1 LIGVT
6 PLNRDTGLV
15 TEHDDAQAGDGAHGR
30 KPEDGSQSL
39 TRLIAPVFA
48 AFSLPTILT
57 LSSSRQPWHDTVLSL
72 LIAATGLFMASMQ
85 FSIGTLYDTY
95 TSGRARQ
102 FRAGLTLAG
111 VAVVALAVFFEV
123 YPVMDSGW
131 LWFPLAILLVGGL
144 GPAAWVLKLD
154 VPRWWRGRH

>member
-1 LIGVT
+1 
-6 PLNRDTGLV
+6 V
-15 TEHDDAQAGDGAHGR
+15 TEHNDAHAADDTRKR
-30 KPEDGSQSL
+30 KPEDGSESL

-57 LSSSRQPWHDTVLSL
+57 LSSSHQPWHVTVLGL

-95 TSGRARQ
+95 KSYPARQ

-111 VAVVALAVFFEV
+111 VVLVALALFFEV
-123 YPVMDSGW
+123 YSVLDSGW
-131 LWFPLAILLVGGL
+131 LWLPLVILLVGGL
-144 GPAAWVLKLD
+144 GPGAWVLRLD
-154 VPRWWRGRH
+154 VPRWLHRGRAG

>member
-1 LIGVT
+1 M
-6 PLNRDTGLV
+6 
-15 TEHDDAQAGDGAHGR
+15 TEHDETRAAGGAHGR
-30 KPEDGSQSL
+30 KPEDGNQSL

-57 LSSSRQPWHDTVLSL
+57 LSSSHQPWHVTVLGL

-85 FSIGTLYDTY
+85 FSIGSLYDKY
-95 TSGRARQ
+95 TSDRARQ

-111 VAVVALAVFFEV
+111 VALVALALFFEV

-131 LWFPLAILLVGGL
+131 LWLPLAILLVGGL
-144 GPAAWVLKLD
+144 GPGAWVLKID
-154 VPRWWRGRH
+154 VPGWLHRGHAG